1 VGSSTEGAFPRP
13 ARETD
18 AEWRLLLT
26 AVAGRLR
33 NVFGEGPA
41 NVPSATGVPIM
52 VADNRGKSQ
61 PIHVTVQVAVA
72 ATVVFGRSANPTIA
86 NGIQHNFALE
96 TSFEQILMPGDRL
109 FATVIG
115 AGSFFIVS
123 SVLV

>member
-33 NVFGEGPA
+33 NVFGEGP
-41 NVPSATGVPIM
+41 NVVPSATGVPVM
-52 VADNRGKSQ
+52 VGDNRGKTQ

-72 ATVVFGRSANPTIA
+72 AIVVFGRSNNPTIL
-86 NGIQHNFALE
+86 NGIQHNFALDP
-96 TSFEQILMPGDRL
+96 SFEQVLMPGDRL
-109 FATVIG
+109 FATVLG
-115 AGSFFIVS
+115 AGSSFIVS